1 MKRTPRSRRATG
13 HGSPGAKSWLSTSSA
28 VRRGKTTLLERTLRD
43 FQPNQ
48 TFFVIEGDQAT
59 TNDSLRIKAAGAP
72 VVQINTGSGCH
83 LDAGM
88 VAQGLAELKPAFGSV
103 VMIENVGNLV
113 CPAMFDLGENAKVA
127 ILSVTEGDDKPI
139 KYPHM
144 FRAASLLLINKI
156 DLLPYV
162 AFDLDHCQD
171 YARQV
176 NPAIEIMT
184 LSATTGEGLE
194 SWVDWLSA
202 ASRRERG
209 GDIPAAHGGR
219 AVIVSSS
226 LGTAR
231 SNLSSRAGLPAIPV
245 SDLPAW
251 PKTTGARA
259 AHGPHGP
266 RARRSAAAI
275 IPQAAG
281 NLPRAEIDTLDEL
294 CAAKQIEAKTNEH
307 RPSSKRQ
314 EHGAH
319 GFCREHAPCQSRPN
333 SMPRREF

>member
-1 MKRTPRSRRATG
+1 MCETCGCSDGAQVKVVNLKTAETLDLPSKHDHGDSHYHAHHIHDDDHSHDHVHGHDHDHSHDNAHHGRASTVLLERDVLEKNAALAARNRAWFAG
-13 HGSPGAKSWLSTSSA
+13 REILALNLVSGPGA
-28 VRRGKTTLLERTLRD
+28 GKTTLLERTLRD

-113 CPAMFDLGENAKVA
+113 CPAMFDLGESAKVA

-162 AFDLDHCQD
+162 AFDLDRCQD

-194 SWVDWLSA
+194 SWFDWLSA

-209 GDIPAAHGGR
+209 GAFQRPME
-219 AVIVSSS
+219 AV
-226 LGTAR
+226 
-231 SNLSSRAGLPAIPV
+231 P
-245 SDLPAW
+245 
-251 PKTTGARA
+251 
-259 AHGPHGP
+259 
-266 RARRSAAAI
+266 
-275 IPQAAG
+275 
-281 NLPRAEIDTLDEL
+281 
-294 CAAKQIEAKTNEH
+294 
-307 RPSSKRQ
+307 
-314 EHGAH
+314 
-319 GFCREHAPCQSRPN
+319 
-333 SMPRREF
+333 